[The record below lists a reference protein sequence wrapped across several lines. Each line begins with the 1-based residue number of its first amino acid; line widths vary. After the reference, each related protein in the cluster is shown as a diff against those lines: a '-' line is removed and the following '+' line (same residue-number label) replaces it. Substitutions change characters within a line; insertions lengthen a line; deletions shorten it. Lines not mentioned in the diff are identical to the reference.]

1 MSLLRSSHV
10 RHGVKLTNL
19 GLVLAFAFQANAN
32 TEFEASG
39 KVTAELRLFTESPQ
53 FQPQFESS
61 NASLAIEPNFFWQ
74 WNNGLDSLNFKP
86 FMRLDQHDNQRTH
99 ADIRELSWIHQGDNW
114 ELRSGI
120 RKVFWGVT
128 EFQHLVDVINQN
140 DGIEDID
147 GEDKLG
153 QPMINLSLVKSW
165 GIVDLY
171 LLPGFREQT
180 FPGKKGRLRSSLVV
194 DTDQAQFEA
203 SNEALHTDLAARW
216 SHSIGSFDLGAHWFR
231 GTNRDPVLQVGMK
244 GNDMVLVPYYEQ
256 MNQFGFDLQA
266 TIESWLWKAE
276 TIWRDSDSN
285 TYWAAQTGVEYTFY
299 GIQDSYADLGVLLEY
314 SWDQRGKTAT
324 SVFQNDISIGAR
336 LALNDT
342 ASTEL
347 LAGIIYDMDYE
358 STSFQVEASRRLG
371 DKWKITLDGRFFSA
385 DDTNDMIS
393 SMNRDDHIQIG
404 IERYF

>member
-1 MSLLRSSHV
+1 MSLLRSSYI
-10 RHGVKLTNL
+10 RHGIKVTSM
-19 GLVLAFAFQANAN
+19 GLILASSSQAHASA
-32 TEFEASG
+32 EFEASG
-39 KVTAELRLFTESPQ
+39 KVTGELRLFPESPQ
-53 FQPQFESS
+53 YIDQYQDA
-61 NASLAIEPNFFWQ
+61 NLSLALEPDFFWQ
-74 WNNGLDSLNFKP
+74 WNDTLDSLTFKP
-86 FMRLDQHDNQRTH
+86 FFRLDQHDNERTH
-99 ADIRELSWIHQGDNW
+99 ADIRELSWVHQGDGW

-128 EFQHLVDVINQN
+128 EFQHLVDVINQS

-180 FPGKKGRLRSSLVV
+180 FPGKEGRLRSSLVV
-194 DTDQAQFEA
+194 DTDQAKFEA
-203 SNEALHTDLAARW
+203 GNEELHTDLAIRW
-216 SHSIGSFDLGAHWFR
+216 SHSVGDFDLGAHWFR
-231 GTNRDPVLQVGMK
+231 GTNRDPILEMGMK
-244 GNDMVLVPYYEQ
+244 GTEMVLVPYYEQ

-276 TIWRDSDSN
+276 TIWRNSESD
-285 TYWAAQTGVEYTFY
+285 TYWAAQAGFEYTFY
-299 GIQDSYADLGVLLEY
+299 GIQESYADLGVLLEY
-314 SWDQRGKTAT
+314 GWDQRGKKTTAI
-324 SVFQNDISIGAR
+324 FQNDISVGAR

-347 LAGIIYDMDYE
+347 LAGIIYDLDYD
-358 STSFQVEASRRLG
+358 SSSFQIEASRRLA

-385 DDTNDMIS
+385 DDSADMMS
-393 SMNRDDHIQIG
+393 SMDKDDHIQIG
-404 IERYF
+404 VERYF